1 MHKAKTNNNF
11 TKLISMLLVV
21 LMLISIVPIT
31 ASADPASASFENVSG
46 EGKDIISLAE
56 GREYKATIPISADVD
71 PSAVTWTMVKDS
83 SKSYVSKELFPNQTE
98 GGSLDSWICDDGKT
112 KFFGEVKTS
121 VKDENGQKV
130 LVAEFG
136 TNDFFFGY
144 DWYTGEMYPDNSAP
158 HDEGGAYLDSCGYFK
173 LTATDK
179 DGKVLGSVPVKIAPY
194 DSFHTM
200 DEIYTE
206 LDDMVAA
213 AKDSGIFVKKYS
225 MGKSSGDIYEAL
237 DMPYLIVAKDQSAVT
252 KWLEFTEK
260 AETQPDQVIADIKAG
275 KYDDIKV
282 PVMYSNIHAN
292 EVAAADGIM
301 EFAWMLVN
309 AATGD
314 GKLSYNNLTGFT
326 AEGKTEFESEKA
338 ASKMAVPDLVK
349 DSATYLGWLT
359 GDNSSSG
366 IVDLDKYYEQETVST
381 TLDELL
387 DNVFFILVPEE
398 NVEGRTY
405 ITREA
410 SNGYDLN
417 RDNSFQT
424 TEETQNMQKLIAAF
438 NPVSLT
444 EFHGRVSAFQC
455 EPCDPPHE
463 PNFEYDLLAKHL
475 IAGGEAIGIAAV
487 ANNDTYNSYVIPQR
501 DYLTDNGDGTT
512 YWSDP
517 WDDMSTSY
525 TPQFAMLQG
534 TVAYTVELPGYNDA
548 GAQLVKYGCLGQANY
563 IAGEKLGYIE
573 SQTEIFSRG
582 VGNKNSDAYEL
593 VGQWLCDQNDV
604 EGAESDL
611 FRPEFD
617 GENENG
623 NFYPECY
630 IIPLD
635 GVNQTNLQAAGDMM
649 EWLSRN
655 DVKVLVTDKEFTYEG
670 VSYPAG
676 TMIVSMYQAKRSV
689 ANGVLYDG
697 TLISNWTVL
706 YSEGITTF
714 NETRG
719 FDMVT
724 VTEPAA
730 YKTIKAV
737 CGEWMDYDDCLSYI
751 ASKLGS
757 FFTGKADGYVIISN
771 ASEDSTAAV
780 NALLKA
786 GKSVGMVT
794 DSESDF
800 YGDFVCSYAD
810 WQSVSAKY
818 VLSGTG
824 LAEADVPAAKLI
836 TKAPAVYI
844 TGEVG
849 PDDAGF
855 KWTSRVN
862 WSHGNWNY
870 DRAALE
876 LMGFETTSDP
886 AKADLIMGASAL
898 DDAAKAEVLA
908 GTPYIGYGSSAARK
922 NIFGDAL
929 TRSSADGMD
938 CLGYVTYPTTTL
950 VNASYVMD
958 EDDVLYGY
966 GVGYFSKVPD
976 GAQVLVKMDGSKTPT
991 EGFIKMIDAD
1001 QKASAKAYLDGSVQA
1016 ISYQGKLSADAKN
1029 DVNVVYFANSLTHK
1043 VHQRDE
1049 YAFISNFAFSS
1060 LLGGDFLSSGEET
1073 GLPFKDVASTD
1084 WFAGSVKYVYENKL
1098 MLGVSDTE
1106 FAPKETMTRAMFA
1119 TVLYRMAGS
1128 PSVDGLSV
1136 SFKDVKESSW
1146 AYNAIV
1152 WAYSEG
1158 VTKGVG
1164 SDMFAPEQSI
1174 TREELV
1180 TMLHRYADT
1189 PEISGELSFTDSAS
1203 VSDWAQAAVLWA
1215 SQSKIVNGYETGAFG
1230 PSDTASRAEMAAV
1243 IQRFCA
1249 MQ

>member
-1 MHKAKTNNNF
+1 MEPDA
-11 TKLISMLLVV
+11 V
-21 LMLISIVPIT
+21 L
-31 ASADPASASFENVSG
+31 
-46 EGKDIISLAE
+46 
-56 GREYKATIPISADVD
+56 
-71 PSAVTWTMVKDS
+71 
-83 SKSYVSKELFPNQTE
+83 
-98 GGSLDSWICDDGKT
+98 
-112 KFFGEVKTS
+112 
-121 VKDENGQKV
+121 
-130 LVAEFG
+130 
-136 TNDFFFGY
+136 
-144 DWYTGEMYPDNSAP
+144 
-158 HDEGGAYLDSCGYFK
+158 
-173 LTATDK
+173 
-179 DGKVLGSVPVKIAPY
+179 
-194 DSFHTM
+194 
-200 DEIYTE
+200 
-206 LDDMVAA
+206 
-213 AKDSGIFVKKYS
+213 
-225 MGKSSGDIYEAL
+225 
-237 DMPYLIVAKDQSAVT
+237 
-252 KWLEFTEK
+252 
-260 AETQPDQVIADIKAG
+260 ADIKSG
-275 KYDDIKV
+275 KLDDIRV
-282 PVMYSNIHAN
+282 PVMYSNIHSN
-292 EVAAADGIM
+292 EVAATDGVLD
-301 EFAWMLVN
+301 FAKMI
-309 AATGD
+309 TSEKTID
-314 GKLSYNNLTGFT
+314 YKTLTGFT
-326 AEGKTEFESEKA
+326 AAGEKELKEEMGPVGAEGSV
-338 ASKMAVPDLVK
+338 AVPDLVK
-349 DSATYLGWLT
+349 DTASYLGYLT
-359 GDNSSSG
+359 ADNNGKSG
-366 IVDLDKYYEQETVST
+366 KVDLEKYYTVKSNT
-381 TLDELL
+381 VNVKDELL
-387 DNVFFILVPEE
+387 SDVFFILVPEE
-398 NVEGRTY
+398 NVDGRTY
-405 ITREA
+405 LTRH
-410 SNGYDLN
+410 STNGYDLN

-424 TEETQNMQKLIAAF
+424 TSETANMQQLIGTF
-438 NPVSLT
+438 NPISLA
-444 EFHGRVSAFQC
+444 EFHGRVQSFQC

-463 PNFEYDLLAKHL
+463 PNFEYDLLANHL
-475 IAGGEAIGIAAV
+475 ITGGEALGIAAV
-487 ANNDTYNSYVIPQR
+487 ANNDGYNSYVIPQR
-501 DYLTDNGDGTT
+501 DYLSYTGNGTET
-512 YWSDP
+512 YWEDP

-534 TVAYTVELPGYNDA
+534 TVAYTVELPAYNDDT
-548 GAQLVKYGCLGQANY
+548 AQAAQYGILGNAAY
-563 IAGEKLGYIE
+563 VAAEKLSYLE
-573 SQTEIFSRG
+573 SQVTIFQRG
-582 VGNKNSDAYEL
+582 VKNFNSDAFEL

-604 EGAESDL
+604 EGAEMDL
-611 FRPEFD
+611 FRPEYT
-617 GENENG
+617 GKGQNG

-635 GVNQTNLQAAGDMM
+635 GENQTNLQAASDMM
-649 EWLSRN
+649 EWLTRN
-655 DVKVLVTDKEFTYEG
+655 DVKVNVTEKPFTYDG
-670 VSYPAG
+670 VTYPAG

-689 ANGVLYDG
+689 ANGALYDG
-697 TLISNWTVL
+697 TLINSWTIL

-836 TKAPAVYI
+836 TKAPTVYI
-844 TGEVG
+844 NGEVG

-929 TRSSADGMD
+929 VCSAADGMD

-966 GVGYFSKVPD
+966 GVGYFSKIPD

-1016 ISYQGKLSADAKN
+1016 ISYQGKLNADAKN

-1073 GLPFKDVASTD
+1073 GLPFKDIASTD

-1106 FAPKETMTRAMFA
+1106 FAPKKTMTRAMFA